1 MKRRIRI
8 YSSGLLIS
16 FLGSLPFGTLN
27 ITVFQISA
35 SQTTKAALIFALA
48 AILVELIIVRLS
60 LGLTEKLKIGGKLF
74 TYLLPITI
82 TLLLLLAFSSFQ
94 TATTSSTIEL
104 GKSSFPLIQSP
115 FILGLVMSTLNP
127 MHLPF
132 WTGWNSVLISKK
144 TLDRQPGMFTFYIS
158 GIALGSIL
166 GFLVFI
172 FAGQLIFENY
182 SKYSTTISKIMGLF
196 YLGFALYLFAGY
208 FKLRNNKISK
218 TLIEEETSKTL

>member
-16 FLGSLPFGTLN
+16 FLGSLPLGTLN

-35 SQTTKAALIFALA
+35 SQTTKSALIFATA
-48 AILVELIIVRLS
+48 AILVELVIVRLS
-60 LGLTEKLKIGGKLF
+60 LNLTEKLKISGKLL

-82 TLLLLLAFSSFQ
+82 SLLLYLAFSSFQ
-94 TATTSSTIEL
+94 AATTSSKIEL
-104 GKSSFPLIQSP
+104 CKSPFPLIQSP
-115 FILGLVMSTLNP
+115 FFLGLVMSTLNP

-132 WTGWNSVLISKK
+132 WTGWNSVLIAKK
-144 TLDRQPGMFTFYIS
+144 ALDRQPGMFTFYIS

-172 FAGQLIFENY
+172 FAGQLIFADY
-182 SKYSTTISKIMGLF
+182 SKYSVLISKVMGLF
-196 YLGFALYLFAGY
+196 YLGFALYLIAAY
-208 FKLRNNKISK
+208 FKLRNNKIAQM
-218 TLIEEETSKTL
+218 LIEKKDNKTQ